1 MSISVQ
7 GPESGGK
14 KSLSADLNLV
24 PYIDLLTCMVAFLLI
39 TAVWTQLAQL
49 NVKQRGSGG
58 DQEGT
63 PPMTKIVLLVG
74 DEGFNLLV
82 GDDRQSVPKQ
92 AGTYDFAALAR
103 HLKQAKQDHPD
114 KDDLQIAAEDT
125 VVFEPLSEAMDTAI
139 AAGFPLISLTDS
151 GGTGL

>member
-49 NVKQRGSGG
+49 NVKQRGPGEG
-58 DQEGT
+58 DE
-63 PPMTKIVLLVG
+63 PLPMTKIVLLVG
-74 DEGFNLLV
+74 DEGFNLMV
-82 GDDRQSVPKQ
+82 GDERQSIPKQ
-92 AGTYDFAALAR
+92 AGAYDFTALAR
-103 HLKQAKQDHPD
+103 NLKQAKQSHPD

-125 VVFEPLSEAMDTAI
+125 VIFEPLSQTMDTAI
-139 AAGFPLISLTDS
+139 ASGFPLVSLTDT

>member
-1 MSISVQ
+1 MSISLQ

-49 NVKQRGSGG
+49 NVHQGGPGG
-58 DQEGT
+58 DGDGP

-74 DEGFNLLV
+74 EEGFNLTV
-82 GDDRQSVPKQ
+82 GDERQSMPKQ
-92 AGTYDFAALAR
+92 SGSYDFTALAR
-103 HLKQAKQDHPD
+103 HLKQAKQNHPD

-125 VVFEPLSEAMDTAI
+125 VIFEPLSQAMDTVI
-139 AAGFPLISLTDS
+139 AAGFPLVSLTDT
-151 GGTGL
+151 GGGGL

>member
-14 KSLSADLNLV
+14 KALSADLNLV

-49 NVKQRGSGG
+49 AVQQKLPGG
-58 DQEGT
+58 DVDT
-63 PPMTKIVLLVG
+63 PVPMTKMVLLVG
-74 DEGFNLLV
+74 DEGFNLMV
-82 GDDRQSVPKQ
+82 NDERHQVPKL
-92 AGTYDFAALAR
+92 AGGYDFEALAST
-103 HLKQAKQDHPD
+103 LKAAKHSHPD

-125 VVFEPLSEAMDTAI
+125 VVFEPLSQTMDTAI
-139 AAGFPLISLTDS
+139 SAGFPLVSLTDS

>member
-1 MSISVQ
+1 MSISLQ
-7 GPESGGK
+7 SPKSGGK
-14 KSLSADLNLV
+14 KSLTADLNLV

-49 NVKQRGSGG
+49 NVQQRGPGG
-58 DQEGT
+58 DVDS
-63 PPMTKIVLLVG
+63 PAPMTRMVLLVG

-82 GDDRQSVPKQ
+82 GDERQSIPRQ

-103 HLKQAKQDHPD
+103 HLKQAKQNHPD

-125 VVFEPLSEAMDTAI
+125 VIFEPLSQTMDTAI
-139 AAGFPLISLTDS
+139 AAGFPLVSLTDT
-151 GGTGL
+151 GGVGP

>member
-49 NVKQRGSGG
+49 AVQQRVPGEG
-58 DQEGT
+58 DT
-63 PPMTKIVLLVG
+63 PAPMTKMVLLVG
-74 DEGFNLLV
+74 DEGFNLMV
-82 GDDRQSVPKQ
+82 NDERQSMPKQ
-92 AGTYDFAALAR
+92 AGSYDFAALAR
-103 HLKQAKQDHPD
+103 TLKAAKQSHPD

-125 VVFEPLSEAMDTAI
+125 VVFEPLSQTMDTAI
-139 AAGFPLISLTDS
+139 AAGFPLVSLTDS